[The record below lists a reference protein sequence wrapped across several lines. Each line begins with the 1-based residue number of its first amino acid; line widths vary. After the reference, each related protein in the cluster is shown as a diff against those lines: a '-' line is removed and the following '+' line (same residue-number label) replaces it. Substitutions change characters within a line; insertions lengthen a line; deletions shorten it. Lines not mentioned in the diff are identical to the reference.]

1 MRLNSQAEYI
11 REIEN
16 LLPKEA
22 FAPASNKL
30 LPLFAYLLALLAL
43 YFAFRLTEQAFFYG
57 LLSLL
62 LAHCLASLGFF
73 AHDLSH
79 RAILRKHQHRYPL
92 EVLLFGVNL
101 LPATYWDHLHN
112 RTHHVHN
119 NAVHKP
125 VESPS
130 HPEKSREGRWY
141 DCLFLLSKKPGR
153 WNPLLWLHFL
163 AYLLGN
169 YIAAIQAEQA
179 SQKERK
185 ASYSRKQKRRISI
198 EAGVI
203 VLLQVTI
210 FFAVGANWWAYFWAG
225 PVAYLLSFCILM
237 AYIFTNHTI
246 HSVNVLREVDDP
258 LLTTIS
264 VEVHPVF
271 NKLHLHFAYHTEHH
285 LFPSLNSEYY
295 PLVSSILKEKY
306 PEKYNYVHLQEAW
319 AALWQKYQEEVEN
332 RTGLKGSAG

>member
-1 MRLNSQAEYI
+1 MRLKSQAEYI
-11 REIEN
+11 KEITS

-22 FAPASNKL
+22 FAPASDKL
-30 LPLFAYLLALLAL
+30 LPLFAYLLALVLL
-43 YFAFRLTEQAFFYG
+43 YFAFRLTEQTFVYV

-62 LAHCLASLGFF
+62 LAHSLASLGFF

-79 RAILRKHQHRYPL
+79 RAILRKHKYRYPL

-101 LPATYWDHLHN
+101 IPATYWDHLHN

-125 VESPS
+125 VEAPS
-130 HPEKSREGRWY
+130 YPEKSRAGKWYGR
-141 DCLFLLSKKPGR
+141 LLLLNKKSGK
-153 WNPLLWLHFL
+153 WNPLLWLQFL

-169 YIAAIQAEQA
+169 YNAAIEAEQA

-203 VLLQVTI
+203 LLLQVGI
-210 FFAVGANWWAYFWAG
+210 FFGTGADWWVYFWAG
-225 PVAYLLSFCILM
+225 PVAYLLTFCILM
-237 AYIFTNHTI
+237 VYIFTNHTI
-246 HSVNVLREVDDP
+246 HSVNTCQEVDDP
-258 LLTTIS
+258 LLTAIS

-285 LFPSLNSEYY
+285 LFPSLNSDYY
-295 PLVSSILKEKY
+295 PLVSRILKEKY
-306 PEKYNYVHLQEAW
+306 PEKYNYLHLQDAW
-319 AALWQKYQEEVEN
+319 EELWQKYLEEVEN
-332 RTGLKGSAG
+332 RAA